1 MIQKLTLFSLLF
13 VYFTLPINVNCYEIC
28 ESYSYYGAEYEK
40 QNCSAY
46 CCGHCSY
53 RYCCQESY
61 LQLDQKACF
70 PENCTA
76 SYDWYG
82 YYYQEI
88 DCGSLF
94 CCGSCDY
101 RYCCSFPSSKFNQ
114 SSCPTETTKR
124 TTTANYWLTS
134 STKKSTTNYIT
145 STTISTTTAN
155 NWRTSSTKKSTT
167 YSITSTTTSNYTYD
181 DNLST

>member
-1 MIQKLTLFSLLF
+1 MIQKLILFSLLF

-28 ESYSYYGAEYEK
+28 ESFSYFGAEYEK
-40 QNCSAY
+40 KNCSTY
-46 CCGHCSY
+46 CCGDCSY

-114 SSCPTETTKR
+114 SSCPTTTETTKR
-124 TTTANYWLTS
+124 TTTANY
-134 STKKSTTNYIT
+134 
-145 STTISTTTAN
+145 
-155 NWRTSSTKKSTT
+155 WRTSSTKKSTT
-167 YSITSTTTSNYTYD
+167 YSITSKTTSNYTYD
-181 DNLST
+181 DNFST

>member
-1 MIQKLTLFSLLF
+1 MILKLTLFSLLF
-13 VYFTLPINVNCYEIC
+13 VYFTLPINVKCYEIC

-53 RYCCQESY
+53 RYCCQDTY
-61 LQLDQKACF
+61 LQLDQKSCF

-82 YYYQEI
+82 YYYQAI

-101 RYCCSFPSSKFNQ
+101 RFCCSFPSSKFNQ
-114 SSCPTETTKR
+114 SSCPTTTETTKR
-124 TTTANYWLTS
+124 TTTANYW
-134 STKKSTTNYIT
+134 
-145 STTISTTTAN
+145 
-155 NWRTSSTKKSTT
+155 RTSSTIKSTI
-167 YSITSTTTSNYTYD
+167 YSITTFSNYTYD